1 MSQKLWHRLDLHY
14 PDPKEMAAETI
25 YVTFKKVGE
34 PLLFKSNGTGWYG
47 EHGALASLTLGTAK
61 AYWCK
66 YDDFLNSFDDVPP
79 TPSEPVRPLKPETKQ
94 LWKRLDVEYP
104 EAKVLKL
111 ETIYVVNLGDAVCQ
125 VVSNGYSWV
134 DPYEIRNGELP
145 RTPICLADKY
155 THWCL
160 KSDFVCALPGAPKIT
175 PEVAKPEQGKHKMHY
190 KIWHKIAQHYP
201 NPKEM
206 ASETIYVTFDKGGEP
221 TKFKSN
227 GTGWYGTHGEL
238 SSLTLSAADAYWCRY
253 EDFLDSFDDGLPKET
268 PSAET
273 KQLVRGLSA
282 VLNASGFVGKKSNV
296 TADCTAA
303 VKTLIVE
310 LKRLGVKFH
319 VNVVITG
326 TDSFSTLHVAN
337 MFVTKWQGPDPD
349 VITQM
354 MHVVKS

>member
-1 MSQKLWHRLDLHY
+1 MWQSIDAAY
-14 PDPKEMAAETI
+14 PYASERPDVTL
-25 YVTFKKVGE
+25 YVVKAGGSIREVT
-34 PLLFKSNGTGWYG
+34 SNGTAWY
-47 EHGALASLTLGTAK
+47 
-61 AYWCK
+61 Y
-66 YDDFLNSFDDVPP
+66 
-79 TPSEPVRPLKPETKQ
+79 
-94 LWKRLDVEYP
+94 
-104 EAKVLKL
+104 
-111 ETIYVVNLGDAVCQ
+111 LGDEGIGPVKLR
-125 VVSNGYSWV
+125 
-134 DPYEIRNGELP
+134 D
-145 RTPICLADKY
+145 Y
-155 THWCL
+155 THWCR
-160 KSDFVCALPGAPKIT
+160 KDVFTRALPGATKITPKTT

-201 NPKEM
+201 DPKEM
-206 ASETIYVTFDKGGEP
+206 TAETIYVTFDKGGEP

-227 GTGWYGTHGEL
+227 GTGWYGTHGAL

-268 PSAET
+268 TSAET

-296 TADCTAA
+296 TVDCTAA

-337 MFVTKWQGPDPD
+337 MFVAKWQGPDPD

-354 MHVVKS
+354 MHVVKSQLQES